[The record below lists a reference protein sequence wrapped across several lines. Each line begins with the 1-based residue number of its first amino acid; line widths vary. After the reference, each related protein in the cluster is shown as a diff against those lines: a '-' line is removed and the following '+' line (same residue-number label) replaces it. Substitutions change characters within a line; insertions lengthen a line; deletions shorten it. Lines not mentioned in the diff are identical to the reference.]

1 MPSDEAQGVGAAR
14 RPGPLVAVGAFLADA
29 LSFLPAARA
38 TRYATLELTDRPVR
52 ALAIA
57 ALAVGVAFAH
67 ERVVRGGL
75 YGALRARLSAG
86 IPAALTA
93 LAGAFIPLGARLI
106 LFPVP
111 GVHGVVVATHAAL
124 VEIALSLGLCW
135 LALGTGSTLPG
146 VAALGTVW
154 AVRALVVVTFR
165 GGAVPL
171 MELVAAV
178 AGAWLVAW
186 TLRAALEPHRTALMG
201 D

>member
-1 MPSDEAQGVGAAR
+1 MAR
-14 RPGPLVAVGAFLADA
+14 RPGALVAVAAFLAGA
-29 LSFLPAARA
+29 LSFLPLARA
-38 TRYATLELTDRPVR
+38 TRYATVELTDRPAR

-67 ERVVRGGL
+67 ERVVRGGGGL
-75 YGALRARLSAG
+75 YGALRAHLSAG
-86 IPAALTA
+86 IPAAITA
-93 LAGAFIPLGARLI
+93 LVGAFVPLGARLI

-111 GVHGVVVATHAAL
+111 GVNGGVVAAHAAL

-146 VAALGTVW
+146 VAALGTIW
-154 AVRALVVVTFR
+154 AARALVVVTFR
-165 GGAVPL
+165 GGGVPL

-186 TLRAALEPHRTALMG
+186 TLREALEPHRTALMG